1 MGCIVST
8 PAKVQPYSYAKK
20 DTKQVSKST
29 NTGKS
34 STRVEKSD
42 PNKDYFNQLTD
53 QVNTMKCPPGM
64 SPVVCL
70 NKDSF
75 PVVLSELYLSDEEV
89 VEIQLPIVAASSSDK
104 GRVGCISHI
113 YFLVDTIF
121 LAEDNS
127 IMFYNMMS
135 WLARKNIL
143 NTRVLL
149 IGKGATFKESIHSC
163 FLTQGIS
170 AHVGTMDSDFSP
182 YAVVV
187 IASDTDLSINRYDQ
201 KLRDYVKNG
210 GGLLCLYA
218 PPIDENNQETI
229 MNPFLMEYGLAFS
242 LCVLNPHSSSRNIVS
257 ISSCYEMVSYC
268 HLIPMAE
275 DFKYLASQTD
285 LDTAQLDDL
294 VTALRYHVIVCGPN
308 QYDILSDILDQAY
321 NHLVNTGYRTEQGLC
336 PLLSHCIMSTL
347 IPDLVSKLPAKYIK
361 ASPDAEDFPGL
372 CPNAT
377 VENHELEVRLHEESW
392 ISTGLWLPAGSLGE
406 IISDPEDKSIFS
418 IQIGSHTESL
428 LSRQGPWKRWP
439 VVSKTYDIDPS
450 GKTEI
455 ASPFGGIVYITIR
468 ELNEETDNRVKL
480 KFNGFVRHPRA
491 VIRKPEIWESSKDY
505 QVPWGE
511 MCSKTVIFT
520 LPSDEIRKITDI
532 DKVLEHVDKVV
543 THVLEFMNA
552 SMNRPYR
559 VVFDTQ
565 LPGDKTES
573 EYPIV
578 LDIKDL
584 DDIINNY
591 NKPTVAMFELIARV
605 SLLSI
610 REAYFDNLVETAI
623 SNLVACIIFNEFFPG
638 FDPNIF
644 KDYNFPPLFAE
655 LWVLHQ
661 HINQGLIKD
670 LLALSQAPEAP
681 YFDSDEDMWTQFV
694 KDVSVIGKY
703 NFTKLLERVRP
714 IPLNL
719 SKTLA
724 ELPNPPIRVCN

>member
-1 MGCIVST
+1 MGCIIST
-8 PAKVQPYSYAKK
+8 PAKVQPYNNTKK
-20 DTKQVSKST
+20 DTSKQQKAGDSERKT
-29 NTGKS
+29 PKL
-34 STRVEKSD
+34 EKSD
-42 PNKDYFNQLTD
+42 PCKDYFNQITAE
-53 QVNTMKCPPGM
+53 VNTMKCPPGM
-64 SPVVCL
+64 APVVCL
-70 NKDSF
+70 TEESF
-75 PVVLSELYLSDEEV
+75 PIVLSELSLSDEEV
-89 VEIQLPIVAASSSDK
+89 VEIQLPIVAASASEK

-127 IMFYNMMS
+127 ILFYNMLS

-143 NTRVLL
+143 NCKILL

-163 FLTQGIS
+163 FQTQGIS
-170 AHVGTMDSDFSP
+170 AHVGTMDSDFSH
-182 YAVVV
+182 YSLVI
-187 IASDTDLSINRYDQ
+187 IASDTDLSVNNYYQ
-201 KLRDYVKNG
+201 KLKDYLANG

-218 PPIDENNQETI
+218 PPLDETERETE
-229 MNPFLMEYGLAFS
+229 MNSFLMEYGLAYS
-242 LCVLNPHSSSRNIVS
+242 LCILNPHSTSRNVIS
-257 ISSCYEMVSYC
+257 ITSCFEMVNYC

-294 VTALRYHVIVCGPN
+294 VTALRYHVIMCGPE
-308 QYDILSDILDQAY
+308 QYEILNEILQDAY

-336 PLLSHCIMSTL
+336 PLISHCIMSTF
-347 IPDLVSKLPAKYIK
+347 IPDLISKLPAKYIK

-372 CPNAT
+372 CPMSA
-377 VENHELEVRLHEESW
+377 VGNHELEVRLHEESW
-392 ISTGLWLPAGSLGE
+392 ISTGLWLPAGTVGE
-406 IISDPEDKSIFS
+406 VITRENLDKLFS
-418 IQIGSHTESL
+418 VQVGSHTESL
-428 LSRQGPWKRWP
+428 LSMQGPWKRWP
-439 VVSKTYDIDPS
+439 VVYQMFDIDPS
-450 GKTEI
+450 GTTQI
-455 ASPFGGIVYITIR
+455 ASPFGGIVYITVR
-468 ELNEETDNRVKL
+468 ELSENDETRVKL
-480 KFNGFVRHPRA
+480 KFNGFARHPRA
-491 VIRKPEIWESSKDY
+491 VIGKPEVWEQS
-505 QVPWGE
+505 QNFEVPWGE

-520 LPSDEIRKITDI
+520 MPTEEIRKVGDI
-532 DKVLEHVDKVV
+532 DAVLTHVDEIVS
-543 THVLEFMNA
+543 HVIEFMNA

-559 VVFDTQ
+559 VVFDLQ
-565 LPGDKTES
+565 LPGNKAES

-584 DDIINNY
+584 DDIITNY

-605 SLLSI
+605 ALLSI
-610 REAYFDNLVETAI
+610 REAYFDSLVENAI

-644 KDYNFPPLFAE
+644 KDYTFPPLFAE

-661 HINQGLIKD
+661 HINKDLIKN
-670 LLALSQAPEAP
+670 LLSLSQAPDAP
-681 YFDSDEDMWTQFV
+681 FFDSDEDMWTQFV

-719 SKTLA
+719 SKTLQ